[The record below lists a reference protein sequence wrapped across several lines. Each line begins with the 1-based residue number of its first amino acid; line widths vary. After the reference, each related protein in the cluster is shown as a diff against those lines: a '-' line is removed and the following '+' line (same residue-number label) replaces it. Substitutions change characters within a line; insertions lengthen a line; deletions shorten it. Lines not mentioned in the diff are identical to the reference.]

1 MSVGTETIPAAAAR
15 PGDVD
20 PRRPAPATRVPPDES
35 SGPDLPRSA
44 NEVVIRPTSGWRALD
59 LRELWQ
65 YRDLIY
71 FLTMR
76 EVSVRY
82 KQTVLG
88 AAWAI
93 LHPVMSAGIFTAL
106 FAILMG
112 RGRMPSIPG
121 VPYFVSTL
129 AVMLPWQ
136 LFAHSMSSAGNS
148 LVKHQ
153 RLVTKV
159 YFPRLVVPL
168 AASLAG
174 FADFC
179 VASLV
184 VVGAMAYCRLPVT
197 LNVLWLPLFILLAV
211 LASLAI
217 GLWLSALNAMYR
229 DFQHILPFLVQIGM
243 FATPVIYSI
252 DKVRQNAPD
261 WAFALYCLNP
271 MVGVVEG
278 VRWALFGSSPP
289 TGMMLASSILVS
301 GVLFVTGALYFRR
314 MERTFA
320 DVV

>member
-1 MSVGTETIPAAAAR
+1 
-15 PGDVD
+15 
-20 PRRPAPATRVPPDES
+20 
-35 SGPDLPRSA
+35 
-44 NEVVIRPTSGWRALD
+44 VIRATSGWRALD
-59 LRELWQ
+59 LRELWR

-112 RGRMPSIPG
+112 RGGMPSIPG

-136 LFAHSMSSAGNS
+136 LFAHSMSSSGQS

-168 AASLAG
+168 SASLAG
-174 FADFC
+174 VADFC
-179 VASLV
+179 VASSV
-184 VVGAMAYCRLPVT
+184 VIGAMIYCRIPVT
-197 LNVLWLPLFILLAV
+197 LNVVWLPLFIALAIV
-211 LASLAI
+211 ASLAA

-229 DFQHILPFLVQIGM
+229 DFQYILPFLVQVGM
-243 FATPVIYSI
+243 FATPVIYPLDRVQKS
-252 DKVRQNAPD
+252 VPAWLFQV
-261 WAFALYCLNP
+261 YCLNP
-271 MVGVVEG
+271 MVAVVEG
-278 VRWALFGSSPP
+278 VRWALFDTVPP
-289 TGMMLASSILVS
+289 TPLMLVS
-301 GVLFVTGALYFRR
+301 SVLVTSVMLVTGALYFRR
-314 MERTFA
+314 MERSFA

>member
-1 MSVGTETIPAAAAR
+1 MSVGTEAVLATSAAGPPSDLDSRPAAA
-15 PGDVD
+15 
-20 PRRPAPATRVPPDES
+20 
-35 SGPDLPRSA
+35 GPV
-44 NEVVIRPTSGWRALD
+44 EVVIRPTSGWRALD
-59 LRELWQ
+59 LRELWH

-76 EVSVRY
+76 EISVRY

-106 FAILMG
+106 FAMLKG
-112 RGRMPSIPG
+112 SGRMPSIPG

-136 LFAHSMSSAGNS
+136 LFAHSMSSSGGS

-159 YFPRLVVPL
+159 YFPRLIVPL
-168 AASLAG
+168 TASLAG

-184 VVGAMAYCRLPVT
+184 VAGAMVYCQLPVS
-197 LNVLWLPLFILLAV
+197 LNIVWLPLFILLAI

-217 GLWLSALNAMYR
+217 GLWLSALNAIYR
-229 DFQHILPFLVQIGM
+229 DFQHILPFLTQIGM
-243 FATPVIYSI
+243 FATPVVYSVDI
-252 DKVRQNAPD
+252 VRDKVPG
-261 WAFALYCLNP
+261 WAFQLYCLNP

-278 VRWALFGSSPP
+278 VRWSLFQSPAP
-289 TGMMLASSILVS
+289 TGTMLASSLLVT
-301 GVLFVTGALYFRR
+301 GVLLITGALYFRR

>member
-1 MSVGTETIPAAAAR
+1 VSVGTESIRPSALAAGQEVDAQTKTPSPSDGDR
-15 PGDVD
+15 PH
-20 PRRPAPATRVPPDES
+20 TQ
-35 SGPDLPRSA
+35 GPLEPV
-44 NEVVIRPTSGWRALD
+44 EILIRPTSGWRALD
-59 LRELWQ
+59 LRELWR

-82 KQTVLG
+82 KQTILG

-136 LFAHSMSSAGNS
+136 LFAHSMNSSGQS
-148 LVKHQ
+148 LVKHH

-168 AASLAG
+168 SASLAG

-179 VASLV
+179 VASIV
-184 VVGAMAYCRLPVT
+184 VVGAMLYCRIPVT
-197 LNVLWLPLFILLAV
+197 LNVAWLPLFILLAIT
-211 LASLAI
+211 ASLAI

-229 DFQHILPFLVQIGM
+229 DFQHIIPFLVQVGM

-252 DKVRQNAPD
+252 DRVRENVPNWVFQI
-261 WAFALYCLNP
+261 YCLNP

-278 VRWALFGSSPP
+278 VRWALFNTAPP
-289 TGMMLASSILVS
+289 TGLMLVSSILVT
-301 GVLFVTGALYFRR
+301 GVLFITGALYFRR

>member
-1 MSVGTETIPAAAAR
+1 MA
-15 PGDVD
+15 
-20 PRRPAPATRVPPDES
+20 ES
-35 SGPDLPRSA
+35 RGSA
-44 NEVVIRPTSGWRALD
+44 SIAEPIEVVIRATSGWRALD
-59 LRELWQ
+59 LRELWR
-65 YRDLIY
+65 YRDLVY

-82 KQTVLG
+82 KQTILG

-121 VPYFVSTL
+121 VPYFVATL

-136 LFAHSMSSAGNS
+136 LFAHSMTSSGQS
-148 LVKHQ
+148 LVKHH

-168 AASLAG
+168 SASLAG
-174 FADFC
+174 VADFC
-179 VASLV
+179 VASTV
-184 VVGAMAYCRLPVT
+184 VAGAMIYCRIPVT
-197 LNVLWLPLFILLAV
+197 LNIVWLPLFVLLA
-211 LASLAI
+211 LAASLAA

-229 DFQHILPFLVQIGM
+229 DFQHILPFLVQVGM

-252 DKVRQNAPD
+252 DKVREYLPI
-261 WAFALYCLNP
+261 WAFNLYCLNP

-278 VRWALFGSSPP
+278 IRWSLFDTAPPSPW
-289 TGMMLASSILVS
+289 MLLASILVT
-301 GVLFVTGALYFRR
+301 GVLFVSGALYFRR